1 MLLLTVP
8 SFQPT
13 TTVSC
18 EASAHMPSHT
28 THVTARRLAF
38 LLSFILF
45 LALFSRTIFPRK
57 MPTTGRP
64 TSQNIVHSPLDGRWR
79 AVRASLGLPSLSGA
93 ILIPSS
99 TPLPPS
105 RVISRFDLRKRK
117 KSASRPVAEPVQLY
131 FSSDALDEPKVS
143 LEQLADSFRA
153 IALAE
158 KEAAGRK
165 TREKVLAQR
174 TRRRPPSWS
183 VRKARE

>member
-1 MLLLTVP
+1 
-8 SFQPT
+8 
-13 TTVSC
+13 
-18 EASAHMPSHT
+18 MPSRT
-28 THVTARRLAF
+28 THLTARRLAF
-38 LLSFILF
+38 LLSVILF
-45 LALFSRTIFPRK
+45 LVLFSRTIFPRK
-57 MPTTGRP
+57 MGNP
-64 TSQNIVHSPLDGRWR
+64 TSQNIIHSPIAGRWR
-79 AVRASLGLPSLSGA
+79 AVRASLGLPSLSDA

-105 RVISRFDLRKRK
+105 RVLSRFDLRKRK

-131 FSSDALDEPKVS
+131 FSSDALDEPRIS

-183 VRKARE
+183 VRKARDD